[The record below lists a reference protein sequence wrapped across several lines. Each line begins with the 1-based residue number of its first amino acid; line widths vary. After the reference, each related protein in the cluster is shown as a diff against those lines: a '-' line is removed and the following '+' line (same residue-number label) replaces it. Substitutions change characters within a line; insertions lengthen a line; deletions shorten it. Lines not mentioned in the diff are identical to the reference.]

1 MARRYWPGENPVG
14 KRVGGTD
21 PAAPGWGEVI
31 GVMADFK
38 GAADFY
44 GQSGDSSKFMRPC
57 ARNSHRFLWFN
68 IRTSVNPD
76 SMKDSLRKAVGFLA
90 PEVAISD
97 LMPANEVMEADVS
110 FISFLQ
116 RLLLEISTLGLLQ

>member
-1 MARRYWPGENPVG
+1 MASRE
-14 KRVGGTD
+14 T
-21 PAAPGWGEVI
+21 AP
-31 GVMADFK
+31 
-38 GAADFY
+38 
-44 GQSGDSSKFMRPC
+44 SSCGPE
-57 ARNSHRFLWFN
+57 AQNSHRFLWFN

-97 LMPANEVMEADVS
+97 LMTANEVMEADVS

-116 RLLLEISTLGLLQ
+116 RLLLEIWPPHTWSP